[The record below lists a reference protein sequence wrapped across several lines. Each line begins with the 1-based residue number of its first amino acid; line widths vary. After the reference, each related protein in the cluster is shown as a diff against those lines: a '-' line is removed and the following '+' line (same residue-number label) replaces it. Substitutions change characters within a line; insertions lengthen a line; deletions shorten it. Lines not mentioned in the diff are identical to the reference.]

1 MLGRIRYP
9 AADEVRP
16 ADRARLYIPLALTVV
31 ALAGCAGPASD
42 LPSLPAA
49 PVGHYILGPGDT
61 VRIITFDAE
70 QLTGEFRVGDGGD
83 ISVPLLGAV
92 HAAGITA
99 RQLGARL
106 TEGLVRTG
114 MFKQPS
120 VAVEVARY
128 RPIFILGEVKKPGQ
142 YPFQPGMT
150 VLTAVAVAGGFT
162 YRAIESVFSVVRDT
176 SGKSI
181 EGKAERQT
189 PLAPGDVVTVFERHF

>member
-1 MLGRIRYP
+1 MSCSATSLST
-9 AADEVRP
+9 DETRP
-16 ADRARLYIPLALTVV
+16 VDRARIYVPLALV
-31 ALAGCAGPASD
+31 AAALVGCAGPASD
-42 LPSLPAA
+42 LPALPSA

-61 VRIITFDAE
+61 VRVITFDAE

-83 ISVPLLGAV
+83 ISVPLLGNV
-92 HAAGITA
+92 HAAGMST

-106 TEGLVRTG
+106 TAALVHTG

-150 VLTAVAVAGGFT
+150 VLTAVAIGGGFT
-162 YRAIESVFSVVRDT
+162 YRAIKSAFSVVRIV
-176 SGKSI
+176 SGRSI
-181 EGKAERQT
+181 EGRAVRRT
-189 PLAPGDVVTVFERHF
+189 PLAPGDVITVYERHF